1 MEDAANQFDVT
12 TAEQAKALQEE
23 LQSWYFSNGENI
35 NIEIGGGGN
44 ANYDERSGINQQ
56 DVEHAR
62 WSTPEYL
69 QCKPPVD
76 VLEEAAAAVKA
87 KVVATDVFRIP
98 PPQTGSFG
106 DYGYSAHPGL
116 PAGHRW
122 PQDRPMPGRNSS
134 GCRAVA
140 AATAN
145 RMPLGTVAR

>member
-1 MEDAANQFDVT
+1 MEDAANQFEVT

-23 LQSWYFSNGENI
+23 LQSWYFSSGENI
-35 NIEIGGGGN
+35 NIEIGPGDN
-44 ANYDERSGINQQ
+44 VNYGERCDTNQQ
-56 DVEHAR
+56 DVDHAR
-62 WSTPEYL
+62 WSTPEYI
-69 QCKPPVD
+69 QGKPPVD
-76 VLEEAAAAVKA
+76 VLEEAAAAIKA

-122 PQDRPMPGRNSS
+122 PQDRPMPGRKAS